1 MPIAAPTSHEAL
13 WPAMW
18 ASALGIVEQRRAGVS
33 VDHWVLPEPH
43 DDRTAALFALYE
55 PIVHRAPAAPPW
67 VIAHLGQSLDGFI
80 ATHSG
85 DSRFVTGPQNLDHLH
100 RLRALCDAVIVGAGT
115 VAADDPLL
123 TTRRVPGRDATRVV
137 LDPTLRLPPASRVL
151 QNNDAPTLWLCD
163 ARCHDQ
169 RLSSAV
175 AARVLAIP
183 GLLGADGVLDAA
195 AALWALAALGLR
207 VLFVEGGGVTV
218 SRFLQQGLLDRL
230 HLAVAPVLIGDG
242 RRGLRLP
249 ASGAMADCLRPRGR
263 VVHMGDDVLWDFAL
277 AGATV

>member
-1 MPIAAPTSHEAL
+1 M
-13 WPAMW
+13 
-18 ASALGIVEQRRAGVS
+18 
-33 VDHWVLPEPH
+33 
-43 DDRTAALFALYE
+43 
-55 PIVHRAPAAPPW
+55 
-67 VIAHLGQSLDGFI
+67 
-80 ATHSG
+80 
-85 DSRFVTGPQNLDHLH
+85 
-100 RLRALCDAVIVGAGT
+100 CDAVIVGAGT

-137 LDPTLRLPPASRVL
+137 LDPTLRLPPASHVL
-151 QNNDAPTLWLCD
+151 QNSDAPTLWLCD

-249 ASGAMADCLRPRGR
+249 ASGTMADCLRPRGR

-277 AGATV
+277 AGATG